1 MAKENSIK
9 KKIQKLSV
17 AEKILKVVNNQLKEA
32 EEFKKE
38 LKDRFGHNVKPG
50 DIRVNLFYLLRRE
63 KIKRK
68 KEGKIYKYYV

>member
-1 MAKENSIK
+1 MG

-17 AEKILKVVNNQLKEA
+17 AEKILKVVDNQLKEA
-32 EEFKKE
+32 GEFKKE
-38 LKDRFGHNVKPG
+38 LKDRFGYNIKSE
-50 DIRVNLFYLLRRE
+50 DIRVNLLYLLRRE